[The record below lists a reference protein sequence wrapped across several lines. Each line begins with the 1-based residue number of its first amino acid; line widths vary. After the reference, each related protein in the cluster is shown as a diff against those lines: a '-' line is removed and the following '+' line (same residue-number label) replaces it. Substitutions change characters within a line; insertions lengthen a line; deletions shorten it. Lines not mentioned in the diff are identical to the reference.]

1 MSFVLFD
8 ESLKA
13 LKNSIDT
20 NRTTEMVF
28 ILESNGRVIADDIKT
43 TENSPQFPTSAMD
56 GYAIKFEDQ
65 KLGRIKILGDL
76 PAGSSS
82 EEVLQNGTCIKTF
95 TGSLMCEGSD
105 TLIPIEM
112 VEVDG
117 DEILIKEDV
126 KFGFSVRPVG
136 ENYKK
141 DETLIKSGTTIG
153 FAEIGVMASLNI
165 SQIEVYVSPTI
176 GILSTG
182 SEILDVGEL
191 QTNKGQIRSSNQFT
205 LEALAKKEGAKT
217 TRARLT
223 KDDKESLKKAISSLL
238 NSCDIVVTTGG
249 VSVGDYDFVKDI
261 IAEYEPEYITKG
273 VVMKPGQHIKIVKL
287 GSKYIF
293 ALPGFPYSST
303 VTFILYVIPM
313 LRSLMGKSFDLKYKE
328 GILNQDYVKKSKKT
342 EFATG
347 DLSFVDGSY
356 HVDFSKKRDGSSA
369 ILTNMLGDVCL
380 MRLEVDD
387 SDKTK
392 NSKVKIIDLKDF

>member
-1 MSFVLFD
+1 MSFVTFD

-13 LKNSIDT
+13 LKNSVDT

-28 ILESNGRVIADDIKT
+28 ISESDGRVIADDIKT

-76 PAGSSS
+76 PAGSSM
-82 EEVLQNGTCIKTF
+82 EEILQSGTCIKTF

-117 DEILIKEDV
+117 ETIVIKEVV

-141 DETLIKSGTTIG
+141 DEILIKSGTTIG

-165 SQIEVYVSPTI
+165 SQIKVYVRPTI

-205 LEALAKKEGAKT
+205 LEALAKKESAKT
-217 TRARLT
+217 IRAGLT
-223 KDDKESLKKAISSLL
+223 KDDKDSLKEAISSLL
-238 NSCDIVVTTGG
+238 QSSDIVVTTGG

-261 IAEYEPEYITKG
+261 IAEYEPEYITRG

-287 GSKYIF
+287 GRKYIF

-313 LRSLMGKSFDLKYKE
+313 LRAMMGKSFDLKYKE

-347 DLSFVDGSY
+347 DLSFTDGEY
-356 HVDFSKKRDGSSA
+356 HVDFSTKRDGSSA

-380 MRLEVDD
+380 MRLEQDD
-387 SDKTK
+387 SDKSK
-392 NSKVKIIDLKDF
+392 GSKVNIIDLKDF

>member
-1 MSFVLFD
+1 MSFVSFD
-8 ESLKA
+8 NSLED
-13 LKNSIDT
+13 LKNSFSQDK
-20 NRTTEMVF
+20 TTEMVF
-28 ILESNGRVIADDIKT
+28 ISDAIDRVIADDIIT
-43 TENSPQFPTSAMD
+43 SENSPQFPTSAMD

-65 KLGRIKILGDL
+65 KNGRIKILGDL
-76 PAGSSS
+76 PAGSSTK
-82 EEVLQNGTCIKTF
+82 EILQNTTCIKTF

-117 DEILIKEDV
+117 DEIVIKEAV

-141 DETLIKSGTTIG
+141 DEVLIKRGTTIG

-165 SQIEVYVSPTI
+165 SQIKVYVRPTI
-176 GILSTG
+176 GILATG

-191 QTNKGQIRSSNQFT
+191 QTDKGQIRSSNQFT

-217 TRARLT
+217 IRAGLT
-223 KDDKESLKKAISSLL
+223 KDDKDSLKDAISSLL
-238 NSCDIVVTTGG
+238 HSCDIVVTTGG

-287 GSKYIF
+287 GHKYIF

-303 VTFILYVIPM
+303 VTFLLYVVPM
-313 LRSLMGKSFDLKYKE
+313 IRAMQGKSFDIEYKE
-328 GILNQDYVKKSKKT
+328 GILNQDYIKKSKKT
-342 EFATG
+342 EFATA
-347 DLSFVDGSY
+347 DLTYVDGEY
-356 HVDFSKKRDGSSA
+356 RVDFSTKRDGSSA

-380 MRLEVDD
+380 MRLEDD
-387 SDKTK
+387 ESDKEK
-392 NSKVKIIDLKDF
+392 GSKVKIIDLKDF